1 MEWDRTFGGTSS
13 DSGHS
18 VQQTI
23 DGGYIITG
31 GTGSFGAGDTDV
43 WLIKT
48 DEDGNV
54 KSKSVAYNMFFQRL
68 LERFPLLH
76 KLLLFYFMYI

>member
-1 MEWDRTFGGTSS
+1 MPEEYPVAMNVTLNGRIISEAKSWEKIFGGADY
-13 DSGHS
+13 DSGQS

-31 GTGSFGAGDTDV
+31 GTGSFGAGSHDL

-48 DEDGNV
+48 DAEGN
-54 KSKSVAYNMFFQRL
+54 A
-68 LERFPLLH
+68 
-76 KLLLFYFMYI
+76 